1 MLRNLIFGCAALL
14 AVFVSGGMSAKHEM
28 FPWPQLS
35 ALKHRFAAPEA
46 APPSRYTFDDK
57 ERLIGDETKT
67 AVACPAQTDRTA
79 VLLVLGQ
86 SNAAND
92 GGQRH
97 RSQYGERVINE
108 FDGHCFTAA
117 SPLLGS
123 TDTKG
128 EYWTGIGNSLIASGR
143 YDNVVIAPV
152 AYSGSEV
159 ARWADGGDINP
170 VLVDSTRKLHDAG
183 YRVTNVLWVQGEADF
198 VLGTSTQ
205 AYEQRFL
212 SMVGTLRGLG
222 VAAPVY
228 ISVATKCLE
237 PRNGGL
243 KQHAVDNPIERAQL
257 ALPKSGNGIVQGV
270 NSDALLNG
278 DDRYDDCHIGGSG
291 AEKVAAAWRDL
302 LLAGPQLQASSQ

>member
-1 MLRNLIFGCAALL
+1 
-14 AVFVSGGMSAKHEM
+14 
-28 FPWPQLS
+28 
-35 ALKHRFAAPEA
+35 
-46 APPSRYTFDDK
+46 
-57 ERLIGDETKT
+57 
-67 AVACPAQTDRTA
+67 
-79 VLLVLGQ
+79 LVLGQ

-128 EYWTGIGNSLIASGR
+128 EYWTRIGNSLIASGR

-170 VLVDSTRKLHDAG
+170 VLVDSTKKLHDAG

>member
-35 ALKHRFAAPEA
+35 ALKHQFTAPEA
-46 APPSRYTFDDK
+46 AAPSRYTFDDK
-57 ERLIGDETKT
+57 KRLIGDETKM
-67 AVACPAQTDRTA
+67 AVSCPVQSDRTA

-128 EYWTGIGNSLIASGR
+128 EYWTDIGNSLIASGR
-143 YDNVVIAPV
+143 YDNVIIAPV

-159 ARWADGGDINP
+159 ARWAEGGDLNP
-170 VLVDSTRKLHDAG
+170 VLAESTKKLHDAG

-198 VLGTSTQ
+198 VLGTSSEI
-205 AYEQRFL
+205 YEQRFL

-237 PRNGGL
+237 PANGGF
-243 KQHAVDNPIERAQL
+243 KQHTEDNPVLRAQL

>member
-14 AVFVSGGMSAKHEM
+14 AVFVSGGMSARHEM

-35 ALKHRFAAPEA
+35 ALKQRFVAPEA
-46 APPSRYTFDDK
+46 PPPSRYTFDDK

-67 AVACPAQTDRTA
+67 AVSCPAQTDRTA

-97 RSQYGERVINE
+97 RSQYGERVINA
-108 FDGHCFTAA
+108 FDGHCFIAA

-128 EYWTGIGNSLIASGR
+128 EYWTQIGNSLIASGR
-143 YDNVVIAPV
+143 YDNVIIAPV

-170 VLVDSTRKLHDAG
+170 VLVDGAKKLHDAG
-183 YRVTNVLWVQGEADF
+183 YRVTDVLWVQGEADF
-198 VLGTSTQ
+198 VKGTSTE

-228 ISVATKCLE
+228 LAVATKCLE
-237 PRNGGL
+237 PANGGL
-243 KQHAVDNPIERAQL
+243 KQHVADNPILRAQL

-291 AEKVAAAWRDL
+291 AEKVAAAWRDIL
-302 LLAGPQLQASSQ
+302 LGDHQLQLSSQ